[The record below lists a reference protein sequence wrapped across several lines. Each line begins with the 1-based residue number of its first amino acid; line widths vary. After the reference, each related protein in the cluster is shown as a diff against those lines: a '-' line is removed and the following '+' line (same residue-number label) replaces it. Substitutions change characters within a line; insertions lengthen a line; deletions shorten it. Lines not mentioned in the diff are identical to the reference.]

1 MSSTQESQDQVY
13 ASPVDYD
20 AYGTY
25 AVKNAKLGEDGF
37 DRPLDLYPF
46 RGRLSADGSTEYPA
60 EPGRYHLYLAWSC
73 PWAQRA
79 AIVRKL
85 AGLSDLV
92 SASYVHGERDGR
104 GWAFREDTGPDP
116 VNGFTLLRQAY
127 DATHAD
133 YPGHISVPVLWDKQT
148 HRIVS
153 NFFPDLTIDL
163 ATQFEGQSESGTD
176 LYPPRLRA
184 DIDTLNDTLYN
195 DINNAVYVIGNEPD
209 QATYDTLVHRLFQT
223 LDTLERRLA
232 GNRFLFGNRIT
243 ESDVRLWVT
252 LARFDAVYHGLFKV
266 NLRRLV
272 DYPHLWAYARDLY
285 QRPAFR
291 ETTDFAAIKRGYYTG
306 FAKLNPY
313 RIVPAGPMLDWDA
326 PTDRDH
332 LS

>member
-1 MSSTQESQDQVY
+1 MSSAEESQAAAY

-20 AYGTY
+20 TYGLY
-25 AVKNAKLGEDGF
+25 SVKDAKLGEDGF
-37 DRPLDLYPF
+37 ERPLSLYPF
-46 RGRLSADGSTEYPA
+46 HGRLSTGGSTEHPA

-79 AIVRKL
+79 AIVRML

-92 SASYVHGERDGR
+92 SVSYVHEVRDGR

-127 DATHAD
+127 DATHPD
-133 YPGHISVPVLWDKQT
+133 YPGHISVPVLWDRHT

-153 NFFPDLTIDL
+153 NHFPDLTIDL
-163 ATQFEGQSESGTD
+163 ATQFEGLAEAGID

-184 DIDTLNDTLYN
+184 DIDALNETIYETV
-195 DINNAVYVIGNEPD
+195 NNAVYRIGNEPD
-209 QATYDTLVHRLFQT
+209 QGTYDVLVHQLF
-223 LDTLERRLA
+223 DTFDMLERRLA
-232 GNRFLFGNRIT
+232 GNRFLFGNRVT

-291 ETTDFAAIKRGYYTG
+291 ETTDFAAIKRGYFHG
-306 FAKLNPY
+306 FSKLNPY
-313 RIVPAGPMLDWDA
+313 RVVPAGPVLDWDA
-326 PTDRDH
+326 PSDRDH